1 MLNHAAERIRV
12 AVLVSG
18 GGTNLQAL
26 LDAGARGELP
36 SVEFSLVVSNMPD
49 AYALERAKKAGIPAF
64 AIPKSA
70 YPKQRDF
77 EARLRE
83 LLAEYQ
89 IDMIVLAGF
98 LKILTADFVREWPQR
113 IINIHPALI
122 PSFCGRGMYGLHVHE
137 AVLAYGV
144 KVTGATV
151 HYVNEVPDGGKILA
165 QKAVRVR
172 EGDTP
177 EVLQRRVMRCAEWKI
192 LPYCTELVAKKL
204 LKEKE

>member
-1 MLNHAAERIRV
+1 MLNETSAKLRV

-26 LDAGARGELP
+26 FDAGARGELP
-36 SVEFSLVVSNMPD
+36 SVAFALVVSNVAN

-64 AIPKSA
+64 AIPKSE

-83 LLAEYQ
+83 LLTEHR

-98 LKILTADFVREWPQR
+98 LKILTADFVKDWPQR

-122 PSFCGRGMYGLHVHE
+122 PSFCGKGMYGIHVHE

-151 HYVNEVPDGGKILA
+151 HYVNEIPDGGKILA

-192 LPYCTELVAKKL
+192 LPPCTEIVAKKL
-204 LKEKE
+204 LTEKE